1 MNPQE
6 VQELLLE
13 ASAFDG
19 RMVTEETV
27 TAWHR
32 ILRDYRADQAM
43 QAMRNHFATE
53 DRRLMP
59 VHIVQGVKK
68 IRSELMG
75 GYQGPGL
82 ALEAPQEDP
91 DNVMKYLA
99 EGLRQRSLAG
109 DGVRVQQAPQ
119 LLASIGRMP
128 AHIMTRETT
137 PMVVA
142 CTEETCRA
150 RVGRQCRTKKGET
163 RAPHSQRVDAFRAWK
178 DAQESA

>member
-1 MNPQE
+1 M
-6 VQELLLE
+6 LLE

-32 ILRDYRADQAM
+32 ILRGYSAAQAVR
-43 QAMRNHFATE
+43 AMRNHFETE
-53 DRRLMP
+53 DRKLMP

-82 ALEAPQEDP
+82 ALEAPEVDP
-91 DNVMKYLA
+91 DDVMKYLR
-99 EGLRQRSLAG
+99 EGLALRARAG
-109 DGVRVQQAPQ
+109 DGAPSNVRE
-119 LLASIGRMP
+119 LERGIGRMP
-128 AHIMTRETT
+128 GFMRTREVTA
-137 PMVVA
+137 MVVA

-150 RVGRQCRTKKGET
+150 LVGRQCRTKKGET
-163 RAPHSQRVDAFRAWK
+163 RAPHGVRVEALAAWK
-178 DAQESA
+178 AAQESA